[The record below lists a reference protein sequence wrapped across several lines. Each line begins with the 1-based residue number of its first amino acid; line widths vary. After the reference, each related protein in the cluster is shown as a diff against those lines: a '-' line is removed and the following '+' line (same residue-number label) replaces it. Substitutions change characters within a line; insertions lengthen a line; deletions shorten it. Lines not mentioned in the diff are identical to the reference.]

1 MGVEERRD
9 DPAGVAADALQ
20 SFHHTIRDW
29 FRAELGEP
37 SEPQARAW
45 PEIARGSNVLIVAPT
60 GAGKTLA
67 AFLKCIDVLISAKT
81 ETPSRQWVPGVRV
94 LYVSPLKALNNDIYR
109 NLEVPLRGIQRSAEK
124 SGVPL
129 PEITKAVRTGDT
141 PSSERQRML
150 RRPPDILITT
160 PESLYLILTSIR
172 AREILRT
179 VRYVIVDEIHA
190 VCGTKRGTHL
200 ALSLERLSEL
210 TEKDPVRIGLSA
222 TIEPA
227 ELAAAFLGGYVQAG
241 DDACKPAHGVDG
253 SSVGSAG
260 EPSSV
265 HRDGSSACEER
276 DEVPGRLVP
285 RDVKVVK
292 CSLTKEIDVKVMSP
306 VEDYRDLQGGPLWTA
321 ICSEILQMI
330 REHRSTLVFVNNR
343 RAAEIVAA
351 GINSLAGEEIARSH
365 HGSVSKEARLKV
377 ESLLKE
383 GQLPCLVATSS
394 LELGIDIGAID
405 LVVQIEAPTTIAQVV
420 QRIGRSGHRLDA
432 VSKGVI
438 MTKTRGDLLRC
449 AFAEAQMEEGYIED
463 VRVPEAPLD
472 VLAQQVVAC
481 AAVKEYK
488 LLELYGLVRQAYPYR
503 ALSLSELKAV
513 LAVLS
518 DPGGAPGEGVTRSSK
533 PRIVRDTINDR
544 IRATPFGRMVAI
556 SHSGTIIDRGY
567 YQVCLAGTDVKL
579 GELDEEF
586 VTESRRGEKFAL
598 GTSAWRIE
606 RIERD
611 RVIVTQAPGGEAKL
625 PFWRGEGPGRPLET
639 GLRLGRF
646 IRTLQEKMESGDY
659 GEWIRSVC
667 HPCERAVENL
677 RSYIEDQIASTGVLP
692 TDRRIVVEHFSDEA
706 GEKRILVHCPLGS
719 GVNAGLGFLLT
730 KVIADHLGCTAEY
743 MHNDDGILIH
753 VFDKDARTMGLFD
766 HISSSDA
773 RRLILERLPE
783 TPAFG
788 TAFRCCAS
796 RALMLT
802 RPGSGSRKRRFPL
815 WIQRLRGAELL
826 SEASARIDHPIVLEA
841 YKECLDNAFD
851 LEGLLYTL
859 RAIEQGRMEVREVAS
874 VFPSP
879 FGAELLFKF
888 FGAYMYVS
896 DLPRAEQRG
905 SALISDFS
913 VFGAPSESVEY
924 ESIDPRAFEDLRES
938 RLREVIGRVHGL
950 DEVHR
955 ALRVLGPVPSAQCRL
970 EEISEIPLS
979 SAVCAEATD
988 MESHSTEWLNSALAE
1003 LAADA
1008 RACLLSLSVW
1018 SQPRWVATEDI
1029 PILCAAAQLHFSDLS
1044 IHSGSNRERIRES
1057 IETAQDMDQ
1066 AQATEMLV
1074 RRFVSSSLPFSLDD
1088 LTAVY
1093 PVSPTMAMAV
1103 IEAMRDR
1110 GELIS
1115 MQHWEGTPEAKWCR
1129 TDLYERLRG
1138 LTLRY
1143 AKRDMEP
1150 KSSETV
1156 CRFVFHRHGVVPAQ
1170 IRRFAAGNTI
1180 SGDMHAEEDLSGPI
1194 SGGPISGGPISG
1206 GPISGEPVSGEPASG
1221 EPGDRSSLF
1230 KLEHAIKMVGGVFLP
1245 VAWWEDFVLPT
1256 RMRSYSSYHLDQLC
1270 ADGRLRWVGRT
1281 NGSTHEIAIFHSDD
1295 FFDMFVRE
1303 PVGDEEDQIGP
1314 DAKMVLNAVRAS
1326 GSPSVA
1332 DLAKIT
1338 AFSLHRVWNALEE
1351 LVWRGLVSSS
1361 EFMPVRL
1368 MSRAESVRTVLSRP
1382 DLLARTGRWSVVAS
1396 VAGMGAR
1403 GGSAIQAM
1411 AARILRRYGIIC
1423 KETFEAECSW
1433 IPWREAYL
1441 YLDKKEMAGEYVR
1454 GYFVSGLSGIQFSTK
1469 EIVDS
1474 LRSYGDE
1481 RWNRATHDPI
1491 WVVLVAADPAVPYR
1505 AMFAQC
1511 PSGLSWSRTQ
1521 SSAVVFRDG
1530 EATLLATGYGASL
1543 YRADGIDDETFNEA
1557 VNRLTIAFRQGHL
1570 WVGRPAMTVKEV
1582 GGRQVEELDVV
1593 TAEHMRQMGYELDY
1607 AGLTVWRKH

>member
-1 MGVEERRD
+1 MEVGKRRE
-9 DPAGVAADALQ
+9 DPAGMDVDALQ
-20 SFHHTIRDW
+20 SFHPMIRDW

-67 AFLKCIDVLISAKT
+67 AFLKCIDSLISAKT
-81 ETPSRQWVPGVRV
+81 ETPSGRWVPGVRV

-109 NLEVPLRGIQRSAEK
+109 NLEVPLRGIQRCADRA
-124 SGVPL
+124 GVSL

-141 PSSERQRML
+141 PSFERQRML

-160 PESLYLILTSIR
+160 PESLYLILTSAR
-172 AREILRT
+172 ARDILRT
-179 VRYVIVDEIHA
+179 VQYVIVDEIHA

-200 ALSLERLSEL
+200 ALSLERLCEL

-227 ELAAAFLGGYVQAG
+227 ELAAAFLGGYVWAG
-241 DDACKPAHGVDG
+241 DAACEPPSLQG
-253 SSVGSAG
+253 SSVGG
-260 EPSSV
+260 
-265 HRDGSSACEER
+265 DGTPDAEER
-276 DEVPGRLVP
+276 DALLGHLVP
-285 RDVKVVK
+285 RNVKVVK
-292 CSLTKEIDVKVMSP
+292 CSLTKEIDVKVMAP
-306 VEDYRDLQGGPLWTA
+306 VDDYRDLQGGPLWTA
-321 ICSEILQMI
+321 ICSEILEMI
-330 REHRSTLVFVNNR
+330 RQHRSTLVFVNNR

-351 GINSLAGEEIARSH
+351 GINGLAGEEIAKSH
-365 HGSVSKEARLKV
+365 HGSVSKEARMEV
-377 ESLLKE
+377 ESLLKK

-405 LVVQIEAPTTIAQVV
+405 LVVQIESPTTIAQVV

-449 AFAEAQMEEGYIED
+449 AFAEAQMEEGYIEA
-463 VRVPEAPLD
+463 VRIPEAPLD

-481 AAVKEYK
+481 AAVKEYT
-488 LLELYGLVRQAYPYR
+488 LLELYGVIRRAYPYR
-503 ALSLSELKAV
+503 ALSLSHLKAV

-518 DPGGAPGEGVTRSSK
+518 DPGGAGEDAARSSK
-533 PRIVRDTINDR
+533 PRIVWDAINDK
-544 IRATPFGRMVAI
+544 IRATPLGRMVAI

-586 VTESRRGEKFAL
+586 VTESRRGEKFTL

-625 PFWRGEGPGRPLET
+625 PFWRGEGPGRPRET

-659 GEWIRSVC
+659 EEWIREVC
-667 HPCERAVENL
+667 HPTERVVENL
-677 RSYIEDQIASTGVLP
+677 RSYIEDQIAATGAVP

-730 KVIADHLGCTAEY
+730 KVIADQLGCTAEY

-753 VFDKDARTMGLFD
+753 VFDKNARTMGLFD
-766 HISSSDA
+766 HISSADA
-773 RRLILERLPE
+773 HRLILERLPE

-802 RPGSGSRKRRFPL
+802 RPGTGSRKRRFPL

-826 SEASARIDHPIVLEA
+826 DEASTRIDHPIVLEA
-841 YKECLDNAFD
+841 YKECLDNSFD
-851 LEGLLYTL
+851 LEGLLHTL
-859 RAIEQGRMEVREVAS
+859 RAIGQGSVEVREVTS
-874 VFPSP
+874 LFPSP

-888 FGAYMYVS
+888 FGAYMYVY

-905 SALISDFS
+905 SAFVSDFS
-913 VFGAPSESVEY
+913 VFGAPAESVEY
-924 ESIDPRAFEDLRES
+924 ESIDPRAIEDLRES
-938 RLREVIGRVHGL
+938 RLREAIGRVRGPE
-950 DEVHR
+950 EVHR
-955 ALRVLGPVPSAQCRL
+955 TLRVLGPTPSPQCRL
-970 EEISEIPLS
+970 EELGEL
-979 SAVCAEATD
+979 
-988 MESHSTEWLNSALAE
+988 EWLNSVLAQLE
-1003 LAADA
+1003 ADG
-1008 RACLLSLSVW
+1008 RACLVTLPVW
-1018 SQPRWVATEDI
+1018 TEPRWVATEDI
-1029 PILCAAAQLHFSDLS
+1029 PILCAAAQLRFSDLI
-1044 IHSGSNRERIRES
+1044 IHSGSNRESIRES
-1057 IETAQDMDQ
+1057 VETAQDMDQ
-1066 AQATEMLV
+1066 AKATETLV

-1093 PVSPTMAMAV
+1093 PVSHTMAMATV
-1103 IEAMRDR
+1103 EALRDR

-1115 MQHWEGTPEAKWCR
+1115 IQHWEGTAEARWCR
-1129 TDLYERLRG
+1129 TDLYERLRA

-1156 CRFVFHRHGVVPAQ
+1156 CRFVFARQGVAPAQ
-1170 IRRFAAGNTI
+1170 ARRFTALSNI
-1180 SGDMHAEEDLSGPI
+1180 SGEMRTEGGLGEPI
-1194 SGGPISGGPISG
+1194 SGGPTSSEL
-1206 GPISGEPVSGEPASG
+1206 ISGELVSGEPISG
-1221 EPGDRSSLF
+1221 APSDRSSLS
-1230 KLEHAIKMVGGVFLP
+1230 KLEQAVKMTGGVFLP
-1245 VAWWEDFVLPT
+1245 VAWWEDFVLPS

-1270 ADGRLRWVGRT
+1270 ANGRLRWVGRT
-1281 NGSTHEIAIFHSDD
+1281 SGSTHEIAIFHSDD
-1295 FFDMFVRE
+1295 FFDMFVSE
-1303 PVGDEEDQIGP
+1303 PAEDEDQLEP
-1314 DAKMVLNAVRAS
+1314 DAIKVLNAVRAA
-1326 GSPSVA
+1326 GSPSVT

-1338 AFSLHRVWNALEE
+1338 SFSLTRVWSALEE

-1368 MSRAESVRTVLSRP
+1368 MSRSESMRTVLSRP

-1396 VAGMGAR
+1396 VASMKAGDE
-1403 GGSAIQAM
+1403 SAIQAM

-1441 YLDKKEMAGEYVR
+1441 YLDTKEMAGEYVR

-1469 EIVDS
+1469 ELVDS
-1474 LRSYGDE
+1474 LRSFGDE
-1481 RWNRATHDPI
+1481 RWNRAKKDPD

-1511 PSGLSWSRTQ
+1511 PPGLSWSRTQ

-1530 EATLLATGYGASL
+1530 EAVLLATSYGANL
-1543 YRADGIDDETFNEA
+1543 IPAEGIDNETFNEA
-1557 VNRLTIAFRQGHL
+1557 VNRLTLAFREGHL
-1570 WVGRPAMTVKEV
+1570 WVARTSMTVKEV
-1582 GGRQVEELDVV
+1582 GGHQVEELDVV
-1593 TAEHMRQMGYELDY
+1593 TAEHMRQIGYELDY

>member
-1 MGVEERRD
+1 M
-9 DPAGVAADALQ
+9 
-20 SFHHTIRDW
+20 
-29 FRAELGEP
+29 
-37 SEPQARAW
+37 
-45 PEIARGSNVLIVAPT
+45 
-60 GAGKTLA
+60 
-67 AFLKCIDVLISAKT
+67 
-81 ETPSRQWVPGVRV
+81 
-94 LYVSPLKALNNDIYR
+94 
-109 NLEVPLRGIQRSAEK
+109 
-124 SGVPL
+124 

-160 PESLYLILTSIR
+160 PESLYLILTSVR
-172 AREILRT
+172 SREILRT
-179 VRYVIVDEIHA
+179 VQFVIVDEIHA
-190 VCGTKRGTHL
+190 VCGSKRGTHL
-200 ALSLERLSEL
+200 ALSLERLCEL

-227 ELAAAFLGGYVQAG
+227 ELAAAFLGGYVWTGG
-241 DDACKPAHGVDG
+241 DDA
-253 SSVGSAG
+253 SAC
-260 EPSSV
+260 S
-265 HRDGSSACEER
+265 GSSAVDEKR
-276 DEVPGRLVP
+276 DSLPGHLVP

-292 CSLTKEIDVKVMSP
+292 CSLDKEIDVKVMSP

-351 GINSLAGEEIARSH
+351 GINGLAGEEIARSH
-365 HGSVSKEARLKV
+365 HGSVSKEARLEV

-432 VSKGVI
+432 VSRGVI

-449 AFAEAQMEEGYIED
+449 TFAEAQMEERYIEE

-481 AAVKEYK
+481 AAVKEYR
-488 LLELYGLVRQAYPYR
+488 LLELYGVVRRAYPYR
-503 ALSLSELKAV
+503 ALRLSDLEAV

-518 DPGGAPGEGVTRSSK
+518 DPGVPGEAVTRSSK
-533 PRIVRDTINDR
+533 PRIVWDTINDR
-544 IRATPFGRMVAI
+544 IRATPLGRMVAI

-567 YQVCLAGTDVKL
+567 YQVCLAGIDVKL

-586 VTESRRGEKFAL
+586 VTESRRGEKFTL

-606 RIERD
+606 KIERD
-611 RVIVTQAPGGEAKL
+611 RVLVTQAPGGEAKL
-625 PFWRGEGPGRPLET
+625 PFWKGEGPGRPRET

-646 IRTLQEKMESGDY
+646 IRALQEKMESGEY
-659 GEWIRSVC
+659 EEWIRGIC
-667 HPCERAVENL
+667 HPSERVVENL

-730 KVIADHLGCTAEY
+730 KAIAGRLGCTAEY
-743 MHNDDGILIH
+743 MHNDDGVLIH
-753 VFDKDARTMGLFD
+753 VFDKDADTMGLFD
-766 HISSSDA
+766 HISSADA
-773 RRLILERLPE
+773 RRLILEGLPE
-783 TPAFG
+783 TPTFG
-788 TAFRCCAS
+788 TAFRGCAS
-796 RALMLT
+796 RALLLT
-802 RPGSGSRKRRFPL
+802 RPGAGSRRRRFPL

-826 SEASARIDHPIVLEA
+826 DEASARIDHPIVLEA

-851 LEGLLYTL
+851 LDGLLYTL
-859 RAIEQGRMEVREVAS
+859 RAIEQGSLEVREVTS

-888 FGAYMYVS
+888 FGAYMYVT

-905 SALISDFS
+905 SALVSDFS
-913 VFGAPSESVEY
+913 VFGAPSETVEY
-924 ESIDPRAFEDLRES
+924 ESIDPRAIEDLRAS
-938 RLREVIGRVHGL
+938 RLREVIGRVHGP

-955 ALRVLGPVPSAQCRL
+955 ALRTLGPIPSPQCRL
-970 EEISEIPLS
+970 EEIGEMAPPLTAS
-979 SAVCAEATD
+979 AEATD
-988 MESHSTEWLNSALAE
+988 LEPHSMEWLNGTLAE
-1003 LAADA
+1003 LAAHG
-1008 RACLLSLSVW
+1008 RACLVTLPGW
-1018 SQPRWVATEDI
+1018 NQPRWVATEDI
-1029 PILCAAAQLHFSDLS
+1029 QLVCAAAQLQFSDLL
-1044 IHSGSNRERIRES
+1044 IHSGSNPEDIRE
-1057 IETAQDMDQ
+1057 IAEIAQDMDQ
-1066 AQATEMLV
+1066 AKATETLV

-1093 PVSPTMAMAV
+1093 PVSHTMAVAT

-1115 MQHWEGTPEAKWCR
+1115 VQHWEGTSEAKWCR
-1129 TDLYERLRG
+1129 TDLYERLRA

-1156 CRFVFHRHGVVPAQ
+1156 CRFVFSRQGVVLAQ
-1170 IRRFAAGNTI
+1170 DQRLTAASSISSETRTKEDLGEPI
-1180 SGDMHAEEDLSGPI
+1180 SGD
-1194 SGGPISGGPISG
+1194 
-1206 GPISGEPVSGEPASG
+1206 
-1221 EPGDRSSLF
+1221 PGDRSSMS
-1230 KLEHAIKMVGGVFLP
+1230 KLEQTVRMTGGVFLP
-1245 VAWWEDFVLPT
+1245 VAWWEDFVLPS

-1270 ADGRLRWVGRT
+1270 ANGRLRWVGRT

-1295 FFDMFVRE
+1295 FFDMFVSE
-1303 PVGDEEDQIGP
+1303 PVEDEDQLEP
-1314 DAKMVLNAVRAS
+1314 DAIKVLNAVRAA
-1326 GSPSVA
+1326 GSPSVT

-1338 AFSLHRVWNALEE
+1338 SFSLTRVWSTLEE

-1368 MSRAESVRTVLSRP
+1368 LSRPESARTVLSRP

-1396 VAGMGAR
+1396 VACMKAGDEA
-1403 GGSAIQAM
+1403 AIEAM
-1411 AARILRRYGIIC
+1411 VARILRRYGLIC
-1423 KETFEAECSW
+1423 KETFEAESSW

-1469 EIVDS
+1469 ELVDS

-1481 RWNRATHDPI
+1481 RWNRAAHDPV
-1491 WVVLVAADPAVPYR
+1491 WVALVAADPAVPYR
-1505 AMFAQC
+1505 TMFTQC
-1511 PSGLSWSRTQ
+1511 PPGLTWSRTQ

-1530 EATLLATGYGASL
+1530 EAVLLATGYGANL
-1543 YRADGIDDETFNEA
+1543 VPADGIDGETLNEA
-1557 VNRLTIAFRQGHL
+1557 VNRLTLAFRQGHL

-1582 GGRQVEELDVV
+1582 GGRQVEALDVV
-1593 TAEHMRQMGYELDY
+1593 TVEHMRQMGYEADY